1 MGNFRIIRSP
11 DKKCWIYQE
20 FVPGG
25 IHPVTKE
32 RGPDKWEI
40 VGYYGKLEDLAIY
53 LLNRQIEVPE
63 GTLQEQ
69 IKGLRAEVK
78 AAEARIAESLK
89 QSLG

>member
-1 MGNFRIIRSP
+1 MKFRITRST
-11 DKKCWIYQE
+11 DKKNWQFEEWSTEVYRKTGKPS
-20 FVPGG
+20 PGYWRV
-25 IHPVTKE
+25 I
-32 RGPDKWEI
+32 
-40 VGYYGKLEDLAIY
+40 GYYGKLEDLAIY